1 MAHQGL
7 FERSLHCGRGYT
19 WAWPSR
25 APAQPRVRA
34 QGAQFVHGGRAEL
47 LEATYTTRAWCTEMS
62 TQSTKSAEDTP
73 ASGVIGRVRGA
84 YQRTSGFFTDA
95 IWEPRLEDLPA
106 GKAWVYKTARVVH
119 GTVKSV
125 FLGDTLQVRAAALT
139 YFTVLSLVPLL
150 AFAFALLKGF
160 GAYEILV
167 QQTLRPYLRDFLS
180 GNESL
185 QTAVDQIL
193 GFVENTGVTSLGF
206 IGLITLLYAATRLLR
221 NIELAL
227 NEIWAVRSARETVQ
241 QLRDYLAIIVV
252 TPICMMAGAG
262 LTTAGQA
269 FKIVRAAGETLGIS
283 KLLDQLIGVAGPLV
297 VLFLGLLFL
306 YTVMPYTR
314 VRFISAVAGAAVGAV
329 LWYAVLIV
337 HVRFQVG
344 VANYNALYSSFGAIP
359 IFLAWLQI
367 SWLVVLAG
375 AQIASSHQ
383 NSSDVAQR
391 KRLAHADA
399 ALKESIS
406 LAALLRIGR
415 AFSACEPPVLR
426 SVLSDELRVPEPLLA
441 ELLDKLILT
450 HLLVPTGQ
458 PSDPS
463 YVLARPPSAIHMK
476 DVLDALRRNHDARG
490 DAFLG
495 HAELGA
501 RAAEIWRALDQ
512 AIARSEANQTLGDA
526 LQEGAAPDQNRPA
539 ADSSASAPQRNPSPA
554 E

>member
-1 MAHQGL
+1 
-7 FERSLHCGRGYT
+7 
-19 WAWPSR
+19 
-25 APAQPRVRA
+25 
-34 QGAQFVHGGRAEL
+34 
-47 LEATYTTRAWCTEMS
+47 MS
-62 TQSTKSAEDTP
+62 TQSTDPSEKSTHGIVDR
-73 ASGVIGRVRGA
+73 GLGA
-84 YQRTSGFFTDA
+84 YRSATAFFRQT
-95 IWEPRLEDLPA
+95 IWEQRIEDMPT
-106 GKAWVYKTARVVH
+106 GKAWAYKTARVVQC
-119 GTVKSV
+119 TLQAV
-125 FLGDTLQVRAAALT
+125 FVGDTLQVRAAALT

-160 GAYEILV
+160 GAYKVLV
-167 QQTLRPYLRDFLS
+167 QENLRPYLINFLE

-185 QTAVDQIL
+185 QIAVDQIL

-227 NEIWAVRSARETVQ
+227 NEIWSVRTGREAVQ
-241 QLRDYLAIIVV
+241 QLRDYVAIIVV

-269 FKIVRAAGETLGIS
+269 LEIVQAAGKSLGIS
-283 KLLDQLIGVAGPLV
+283 ELLDQLISLLGPLF

-314 VRFISAVAGAAVGAV
+314 VRFLSALTGAAVGAV

-375 AQIASSHQ
+375 AQIASAHQ
-383 NSSDVAQR
+383 NSNELSQR
-391 KRLAHADA
+391 KRIANADP

-415 AFSACEPPVLR
+415 AFVACERPVTRLA
-426 SVLSDELRVPEPLLA
+426 LSTEFAVPEPLLT
-441 ELLDKLILT
+441 ELLDRLVRAQ
-450 HLLVPTGQ
+450 LLVTTGLPT
-458 PSDPS
+458 DPS
-463 YVLARPPSAIHMK
+463 YVLARPPHAIHMK
-476 DVLDALRRNHDARG
+476 DVLDALRRHQGAPT
-490 DAFLG
+490 DAFVG
-495 HAELGA
+495 
-501 RAAEIWRALDQ
+501 RAPIGQKAAALWQALDQ
-512 AIARSEANQTLGDA
+512 SLAGSSANRTLQDV
-526 LQEGAAPDQNRPA
+526 LLDDDEP
-539 ADSSASAPQRNPSPA
+539 SSASGDGQATPSELVAPTRQEPVPA

>member
-1 MAHQGL
+1 
-7 FERSLHCGRGYT
+7 
-19 WAWPSR
+19 
-25 APAQPRVRA
+25 
-34 QGAQFVHGGRAEL
+34 
-47 LEATYTTRAWCTEMS
+47 MS
-62 TQSTKSAEDTP
+62 THETDPSEKSPHGIVDRTIGLYRRSTD
-73 ASGVIGRVRGA
+73 
-84 YQRTSGFFTDA
+84 FFRQT
-95 IWEPRLEDLPA
+95 IWEQRIEDMPT
-106 GKAWVYKTARVVH
+106 GKAWAYKTARVAQC
-119 GTVKSV
+119 TLQAV
-125 FLGDTLQVRAAALT
+125 FFGDTLQVRAAALT

-160 GAYEILV
+160 GAYKVLV
-167 QQTLRPYLRDFLS
+167 QETLRPYLRNFLA

-227 NEIWAVRSARETVQ
+227 NEIWSVHTGREAVQ

-269 FKIVRAAGETLGIS
+269 IEIVQAAGKTLGIS
-283 KLLDQLIGVAGPLV
+283 ELLDQLITLLGPLV

-314 VRFISAVAGAAVGAV
+314 VRFVSGLTGAAVGAV
-329 LWYAVLIV
+329 LWYTVLIV

-375 AQIASSHQ
+375 AQIAASHQ
-383 NSSDVAQR
+383 NSTELSQR
-391 KRLAHADA
+391 KRLANADP

-415 AFSACEPPVLR
+415 SFVACQRPVTR
-426 SVLSDELRVPEPLLA
+426 AALSDEFSVPEPLLT
-441 ELLDKLILT
+441 ELLDQLIRA
-450 HLLVPTGQ
+450 HLLVTTGL
-458 PSDPS
+458 PNDPG
-463 YVLARPPSAIHMK
+463 YVLARPPHAIHMK
-476 DVLDALRRNHDARG
+476 DVLDALRRHQGAPTDAFVGRAPIGQKAALLWQELDQSLAGSSANRTLQDVLLDDEHTNARG
-490 DAFLG
+490 D
-495 HAELGA
+495 
-501 RAAEIWRALDQ
+501 DQ
-512 AIARSEANQTLGDA
+512 PTPGDMVSTSRRD
-526 LQEGAAPDQNRPA
+526 PV
-539 ADSSASAPQRNPSPA
+539 PA

>member
-1 MAHQGL
+1 
-7 FERSLHCGRGYT
+7 
-19 WAWPSR
+19 
-25 APAQPRVRA
+25 V
-34 QGAQFVHGGRAEL
+34 
-47 LEATYTTRAWCTEMS
+47 S
-62 TQSTKSAEDTP
+62 TQPNDPSLKHDTG
-73 ASGVIGRVRGA
+73 AVERALGAYRRGA
-84 YQRTSGFFTDA
+84 NFFRQT
-95 IWEPRLEDLPA
+95 IWERRLEDMPPSQ
-106 GKAWVYKTARVVH
+106 AWLYKSARVAHV
-119 GTVKSV
+119 TLKAV
-125 FLGDTLQVRAAALT
+125 FFGDTLQVRAAALT

-160 GAYEILV
+160 GAYEVLV
-167 QQTLRPYLRDFLS
+167 KQTLRPYLLNFLE
-180 GNESL
+180 GNQSL
-185 QTAVDQIL
+185 QTAIDQIL

-227 NEIWAVRSARETVQ
+227 NDIWSVHAARETVK

-269 FKIVRAAGETLGIS
+269 FKLVREAGKTLGIS
-283 KLLDQLIGVAGPLV
+283 ELLDQLISLMGPLA

-306 YTVMPYTR
+306 YSVMPHTR
-314 VRFISAVAGAAVGAV
+314 VRFLSAVTGAAVGAM

-375 AQIASSHQ
+375 AQIAASHQ
-383 NSSDVAQR
+383 NSSELAQR
-391 KRLAHADA
+391 KLLAHADP

-406 LAALLRIGR
+406 LAALLRIGS
-415 AFSACEPPVLR
+415 AFVACEQPVR
-426 SVLSDELRVPEPLLA
+426 RGMLSRELYVPEPLLG
-441 ELLDKLILT
+441 ELLDQLVDAQ
-450 HLLVPTGQ
+450 LLVTTGQ
-458 PSDPS
+458 PNDPS
-463 YVLARPPSAIHMK
+463 YVLARPPEAIHMK
-476 DVLDALRRNHDARG
+476 DALDALRHRSSSPP

-495 HAELGA
+495 RVSIGEQGAKVWRELDEA
-501 RAAEIWRALDQ
+501 AATSRANRTLRDVL
-512 AIARSEANQTLGDA
+512 SEQP
-526 LQEGAAPDQNRPA
+526 APDDTTPA
-539 ADSSASAPQRNPSPA
+539 KPSGEAVSTPVPA